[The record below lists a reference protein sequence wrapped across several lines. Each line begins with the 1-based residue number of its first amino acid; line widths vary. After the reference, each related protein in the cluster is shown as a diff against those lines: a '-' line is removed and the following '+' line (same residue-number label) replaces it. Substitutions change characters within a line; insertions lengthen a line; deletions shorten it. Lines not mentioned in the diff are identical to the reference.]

1 MKQLFSNLKKRIG
14 LALAW
19 LNQKLL
25 QPHPSIKDIALQKKS
40 LLLSIFLLVFIF
52 IFAGVDIAYLLTV
65 PGYAPPW
72 YGYVF
77 LFGSFALNRTGKY
90 RLASALTI
98 SMFPIVVFS
107 NVVSG
112 DSPNP
117 LATLNYL
124 VLSIIL
130 GSILLQKR
138 FLLLL
143 ALATAWVSC

>member
-1 MKQLFSNLKKRIG
+1 MSRLLP
-14 LALAW
+14 W
-19 LNQKLL
+19 LNQNFLE
-25 QPHPSIKDIALQKKS
+25 PHPSIKDIALQKKS

-52 IFAGVDIAYLLTV
+52 IFAGVDLIYLLTV
-65 PGYAPPW
+65 PGYEPPW

-77 LFGSFALNRTGKY
+77 LFGSYALNRIGKY
-90 RLASALTI
+90 RLAAALTI

-107 NVVSG
+107 SVVNGRSV
-112 DSPNP
+112 NP
-117 LATLNYL
+117 FATLYYL

-143 ALATAWVSC
+143 TLINSIGILLM